1 MLDGSLAP
9 HRFAAAALA
18 AVLST
23 TPAEAQNR
31 PRIAVVAF
39 ENNTTSVIWGD
50 RLGEAAAD
58 ELTTQLVK
66 TGEFTVVERAR
77 FDAILA
83 EQHAGVSGAIDPA
96 TAARVGKVLG
106 VQAVVLGSI
115 TKFTVEQRSGGI
127 GRLSASYTEAESM
140 LDLRVVDTNTAEV
153 LVVAEGGGKTRFG
166 GAAYRDINLQQTFQQ
181 GAAQEALRPSVEKAI
196 AALVQQK
203 AKIAAAAPAA
213 AAQVVGVREGSIYI
227 DRGENFGLKVGQRL
241 EVLRVVDVI
250 KDASGN
256 VLDEVTEKV
265 AVLEVTRVLSQSAIC
280 SVVEGAPKEGDRVR
294 L

>member
-1 MLDGSLAP
+1 VLDGSLAL

-23 TPAEAQNR
+23 TPGEAQNR

-83 EQHAGVSGAIDPA
+83 EQHAGMSGAIDPA

-203 AKIAAAAPAA
+203 SKIAAAAPAA
-213 AAQVVGVREGSIYI
+213 QVVGVRDGSIYI